1 MTEEKT
7 MHTILQVIP
16 ALVTGGVERG
26 TVETTAALVKAGF
39 HAIVASSGGPMV
51 HEIEAAGGTHIKLP
65 LASKNPL
72 TIYANIKRL
81 RRVIREN
88 TVDLVHVSSRA
99 PAWSAW
105 QVAKQT
111 GVPFVTS
118 FHSAYGASSKI
129 KRLYNSAMAKGA
141 RVIAVSDFVAEYT
154 MRTYGVAQNILR
166 VIPRGVDIDTF
177 DPQKIVPARIEA
189 LRYAW
194 KIQALTPVILLPG
207 RLTRWK
213 GHLVLIRALARLKRR
228 DFMCVIVGGGKN
240 SRYGQELAQEIK
252 NAGLEK
258 NVALF
263 DTCRDMPAAYCL
275 ADCVVVPSTRPE
287 GFGRVVI
294 EAQAMGAP
302 VIAADHGG
310 ARETVIQ
317 SETGWLT
324 PVGDAEALA
333 ETVDSIL
340 SMTAAERQGF
350 AARAIAH
357 IRTHFTTE
365 AMTSKTLAVYRELLH
380 IR

>member
-1 MTEEKT
+1 MTKEKS

-39 HAIVASSGGPMV
+39 RAIVASSGGPMV
-51 HEIEAAGGTHIKLP
+51 REIEAVGGTHIKLP

-72 TIYANIKRL
+72 TIYTNIKRL

-88 TVDLVHVSSRA
+88 TIDLVHVCSRA
-99 PAWSAW
+99 PAWSTW
-105 QVAKQT
+105 QAAKQT

-118 FHSAYGASSKI
+118 FHSAYGAGSKI

-141 RVIAVSDFVAEYT
+141 LVIAVSNFVAEYAT
-154 MRTYGVAQNILR
+154 RTYGITQNIMR
-166 VIPRGVDIDTF
+166 VIPRGVDIDAF
-177 DPQKIVPARIEA
+177 DPQKIDPARIEA
-189 LRYAW
+189 LRLAW
-194 KIQALTPVILLPG
+194 KVQAPMPGILLPG

-213 GHLVLIRALARLKRR
+213 GHWVLIHALARLNRR
-228 DFMCVIVGGGKN
+228 DFMCVIVGGGKD
-240 SRYGQELAQEIK
+240 SRYGHELAQEIEK
-252 NAGLEK
+252 AGLEK

-302 VIAADHGG
+302 VIAANHGG

-317 SETGWLT
+317 GKTGWLT
-324 PVGDAEALA
+324 PVGDAESLA

-340 SMTAAERQGF
+340 SMTPAERQ
-350 AARAIAH
+350 ASAVRAIAH
-357 IRTHFTTE
+357 IRTNFTTE
-365 AMTSKTLAVYRELLH
+365 AMTSKTLAVYRELLK